1 MNSIEEQ
8 SIFNFSKSNLI
19 LKVGGQ
25 ILLLILMF
33 MILFF
38 GVEPITFPANQVRNM
53 ISRMNP
59 NGK

>member
-1 MNSIEEQ
+1 MTSTED
-8 SIFNFSKSNLI
+8 SVFNFSKSNLI

-53 ISRMNP
+53 VARMNP